1 MTIINVILSGG
12 VGSRLWPLSRKSRPK
27 QYIPLFEG
35 NTLFQMCARRNK
47 QIADQ
52 IQVIG
57 SIDNYELSRKDLLA
71 AGVNDYKE
79 VIEAAPRNTAA
90 SIAFAAFTALP
101 DDILFVTP
109 SDHIIT
115 GDQEYKAAVMKAVK
129 LAAEGYLVTFGAV
142 PKRPETGYG
151 YIEHDAAYNVCSFKE
166 KPGKDQAEEYLNS
179 GRYLWNSGMFC
190 FKASVYLQE
199 LQRYAPEVF
208 DAAQKAVLKIDEG
221 FLPTKET
228 MDIPS
233 ISVDYAVME
242 HSEKIKVVPFDF
254 DWSDLGSFEAL
265 WDYLDKHEE
274 EGTEK
279 RINLVLGSQKHV
291 EFIGLENL
299 ILVET
304 DDAILVMPRN
314 LTQDVKK
321 VYERLE
327 VEKPELL
334 K

>member
-1 MTIINVILSGG
+1 MAVINVILSGG

-27 QYIPLFEG
+27 QYISLFG
-35 NTLFQMCARRNK
+35 GHTLFQMCAQRNK
-47 QIADQ
+47 NLTDKIY
-52 IQVIG
+52 VIG
-57 SIDNYELSRKDLLA
+57 SIDNYELSRKDLA
-71 AGVNDYKE
+71 TARIDNYIE

-90 SIAFAAFTALP
+90 SIAFAAFSAQP

-115 GDQEYKAAVMKAVK
+115 GDEAYTEAVKAAVKHAG
-129 LAAEGYLVTFGAV
+129 EGYLVTFGGI
-142 PKRPETGYG
+142 PTRPETGYG
-151 YIEHDAAYNVCSFKE
+151 YIEHDSQYNVLSFKE
-166 KPGKDQAEEYLNS
+166 KPTKEKADAYLKS
-179 GRYLWNSGMFC
+179 GSYLWNSGMFC
-190 FKASVYLQE
+190 FKASVYLDE
-199 LQRYAPEVF
+199 LKKYAVEVYN
-208 DAAQKAVLKIDEG
+208 AAAEAFAKIDEG
-221 FLPTKET
+221 FLPAKET
-228 MDIPS
+228 MGIPA

-242 HSEKIKVVPFDF
+242 HSRKIKVIPFKF

-265 WDYLDKHEE
+265 WDYLEKNEDA
-274 EGTEK
+274 TAEK
-279 RINLVLGSQKHV
+279 RINLVLGSEKHV

-304 DDAILVMPRN
+304 EDAILVMPRN

-327 VEKPELL
+327 KEKPELL